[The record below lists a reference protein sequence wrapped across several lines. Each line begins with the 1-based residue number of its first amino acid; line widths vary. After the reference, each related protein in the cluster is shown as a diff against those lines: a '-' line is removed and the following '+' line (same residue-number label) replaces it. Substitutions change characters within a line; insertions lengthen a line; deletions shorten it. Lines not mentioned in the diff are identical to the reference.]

1 MYTKGMFKGIVRS
14 RTTIVVKSVG
24 SITVCMRRWL
34 LSMSGSKRT
43 ISIPNKRS
51 HTTVKQDGGTIS
63 IFEFFAKFPDEQT
76 AVYHSESKRWPDGI
90 CCPHCG
96 SHRTTR
102 QRKYPYHQCKDCRK
116 KFTFRTGTVFER
128 SHIPMQKWLYAMYLL
143 VTARKGISSRQLA
156 KELGITQKSAWFLL
170 HRLREACGIESPPL
184 EGVVEVDETFL
195 GGKEKNKHFKK
206 KQRAG
211 GGTIGKTAVMGL
223 RERGGRLKAQ
233 EIADTSTSTLENHVL
248 EAVQKGSAVYTDE
261 HSSYRY
267 LGEHFYHEFVTHS
280 KGQYVNGDVHTNG
293 IESVWA
299 VLKRGYNGVYH
310 HWSKKHMHRYI
321 DEFVFRFNEGSDMHH
336 TLDRLDLILAN
347 AVNKR
352 VTYQTL
358 TK

>member
-1 MYTKGMFKGIVRS
+1 MFKGIVLS
-14 RTTIVVKSVG
+14 RTTIVVKGVG
-24 SITVCMRRWL
+24 SIFLSMRRWL

-43 ISIPNKRS
+43 ISIPQKRS

-63 IFEFFAKFPDEQT
+63 TFEFFAKFPDEQT
-76 AVYHSESKRWPDGI
+76 AICHSESTRWPDGI
-90 CCPHCG
+90 LCPHCG
-96 SHRTTR
+96 SQRTTR
-102 QRKYPYHQCKDCRK
+102 QRMYPYHQCKDCRK
-116 KFTFRTGTVFER
+116 KFTFRTSTVFER

-184 EGVVEVDETFL
+184 EGVVEVDETYL

-211 GGTIGKTAVMGL
+211 RGTIGKTVVMGL

-233 EIADTSTSTLENHVL
+233 EIADTSTSTMESHVL
-248 EAVQKGSAVYTDE
+248 ECVHKGSAVYTDE

-267 LGEHFYHEFVTHS
+267 LDEHYYHEIVNHG
-280 KGQYVNGDVHTNG
+280 KKQYVNGDVHTNG
-293 IESVWA
+293 VESVWA
-299 VLKRGYNGVYH
+299 VVKRGYNGIYH
-310 HWSKKHMHRYI
+310 HWSRKHMHRYI
-321 DEFVFRFNEGSDMHH
+321 DEFVFRFNEGSEMHH
-336 TLDRLDLILAN
+336 TLDQLDLILAN
-347 AVNKR
+347 AVGKR
-352 VTYQTL
+352 ITYQAL